1 MKILSI
7 IIYLLILSVWA
18 AIDARR
24 PKGKLVKN
32 GIAAWMI
39 KYGLGFLSILYI
51 YYRSSVPYDWETV
64 GVFFIFGALG
74 WIVFD
79 LVYNLHRKGVKWNHV
94 GTTMGTDKIFHKFK
108 RPFIAQLSIKLIILT
123 IGLILS

>member
-1 MKILSI
+1 MKIVSV

-24 PKGKLVKN
+24 EKGKLVKN
-32 GIAAWMI
+32 GIAAWII

-51 YYRSSVPYDWETV
+51 YYESNVPYRIEVV
-64 GVFFIFGALG
+64 GVFLIFGALG

-79 LVYNLHRKGVKWNHV
+79 LVYNLFRKGAKWNHV

-108 RPFIAQLSIKLIILT
+108 RPFIAQSSVKLIILT
-123 IGLILS
+123 IGLILL

>member
-1 MKILSI
+1 MKILAI
-7 IIYLLILSVWA
+7 IVYLLILSVWA

-24 PKGKLVKN
+24 VKGKLIKN
-32 GIAAWMI
+32 GIAAWII

-51 YYRSSVPYDWETV
+51 YYGSDVPYKIEVV
-64 GVFFIFGALG
+64 GVFLIFGALG

-79 LVYNLHRKGVKWNHV
+79 LVYNLFRKGVKLDHV

-108 RPFIAQLSIKLIILT
+108 RPFVAQSSVKLIILT
-123 IGLILS
+123 IGLILL